1 MEIVHTVVELLKFG
15 AAAGGLI
22 FLGMRLP
29 LYAELVFTDD

>member
-1 MEIVHTVVELLKFG
+1 MELISAIFEVVKFG

>member
-1 MEIVHTVVELLKFG
+1 MDIFKIVVDVVTFL
-15 AAAGGLI
+15 AAAGGLV

>member
-1 MEIVHTVVELLKFG
+1 MEIIHTIVDVLMFG

>member
-1 MEIVHTVVELLKFG
+1 MELVRTIVDVLLFG

>member
-1 MEIVHTVVELLKFG
+1 MDIIHTIVEFVKFG